1 MTNYKRRWAA
11 AVKKAGLVDF
21 RFHDLRH
28 TFASWARM
36 NGADLADICEALD
49 HSGVA
54 VTQRYAH
61 IQPDRVTTAFERV
74 AELLQTKPVSQSRS
88 QS

>member
-1 MTNYKRRWAA
+1 
-11 AVKKAGLVDF
+11 
-21 RFHDLRH
+21 
-28 TFASWARM
+28 M